1 MLSKE
6 KMDRINFLAKKAKTA
21 SLSAEEKQEQKKL
34 REEYL
39 HHFRKGMRQHIE
51 SLKVVDEKGRDVTP
65 EKLKKIQKDKG
76 IHGR

>member
-1 MLSKE
+1 MLNKE
-6 KMDRINFLAKKAKTA
+6 EMDRINFLAKKAKTTG
-21 SLSAEEKQEQKKL
+21 LSAEEKHEQKKL

-39 HHFRKGMRQHIE
+39 HYFRKGMRQHIE